1 MRAVLTIAAKD
12 LRQRLRDRSALVLG
26 VLAPLAVAWLIS
38 AAFGGVQTFRMDVVL
53 VDLDRGPVAQSF
65 GAFLRGPELDRLLT
79 VRTAASEAAARAEV
93 ADGRAD
99 AAFVVP
105 AGYSATVTSG
115 EVATLG
121 VLGSVDSSVASEVA
135 RSLAA
140 SFGAHLEAVRLSVGT
155 ALSAGADPAEVQ
167 RLAGAAAEAPPTLTV
182 TARSAGTEPVS
193 AISYY
198 APSMAVFFVLFAI
211 SFGAR
216 GWFLERQAGTLE
228 RLSAAPVPAWAVLLG
243 KSAATFVYAAASL
256 GTVAVVTTTVFGA
269 RWGPPLAVAALV
281 VAVGL
286 LVVGLTAFVIGA
298 SRSERQADGLA
309 SILTFA
315 LVLLGGNFIFVSAAP
330 PLLRT
335 LSLATPNGWVLRA
348 FTDLAGGAGASAA
361 LLPVAVVLGWALAG
375 GLAGVLLLR
384 RRTP

>member
-1 MRAVLTIAAKD
+1 
-12 LRQRLRDRSALVLG
+12 
-26 VLAPLAVAWLIS
+26 
-38 AAFGGVQTFRMDVVL
+38 
-53 VDLDRGPVAQSF
+53 
-65 GAFLRGPELDRLLT
+65 
-79 VRTAASEAAARAEV
+79 
-93 ADGRAD
+93 
-99 AAFVVP
+99 
-105 AGYSATVTSG
+105 
-115 EVATLG
+115 
-121 VLGSVDSSVASEVA
+121 
-135 RSLAA
+135 
-140 SFGAHLEAVRLSVGT
+140 
-155 ALSAGADPAEVQ
+155 
-167 RLAGAAAEAPPTLTV
+167 
-182 TARSAGTEPVS
+182 
-193 AISYY
+193 
-198 APSMAVFFVLFAI
+198 
-211 SFGAR
+211 
-216 GWFLERQAGTLE
+216 
-228 RLSAAPVPAWAVLLG
+228 
-243 KSAATFVYAAASL
+243 
-256 GTVAVVTTTVFGA
+256 
-269 RWGPPLAVAALV
+269 VAALV